1 MCMCYVIIECSSD
14 IVNCTTGILLENE
27 IKTDDFTQSVND
39 CLPTVP
45 FFISPHEIASRK
57 DFRNKCIFTIDPLTA
72 RDLDDAVSIEKL
84 DDSRYKVGVHIAD
97 VSYFVQELTALD
109 KEAQE
114 RATSVYLVQQVVPM
128 LPRPLCEN
136 LCSLNPGTDRLAFS
150 VEWILTQNGDILEE
164 WFGKSVINSA
174 VKLAYEHAQDM
185 LESPHRTWKAE
196 ELPEIRPPWTSNII
210 SDKVNMLQSIA
221 VHLRQKR
228 EASGALRLDQPK
240 LCFRLDRES
249 GLPQGFKM
257 YEHRHSNRLIE
268 EFMLLANTSVAKKL
282 HQHFPKLAVLRNHLP
297 PKKNMMEQLV
307 KMLEKYNIRV
317 DPSSSKM
324 LQQSLSHY
332 KPHTTVRNDKS
343 EASRREHSR
352 YQVLMNLCSKPMQN
366 AKYFCS
372 GWYKRKGEDDDELFD
387 YHHHYALNVPLYT
400 HFTSPIRRYPDIL
413 VHRYCTSNAIWRGYI
428 IQPNI
433 IGAEHIIYIHLSFKV
448 VRCCHK
454 GRKFALD

>member
-1 MCMCYVIIECSSD
+1 MCMRYVIIKCSLD
-14 IVNCTTGILLENE
+14 IANCTIGILLENE
-27 IKTDDFTQSVND
+27 IKTDDFTQAVNN
-39 CLPTVP
+39 CLPALP
-45 FFISPHEIASRK
+45 FVISPQEIASRK
-57 DFRNKCIFTIDPLTA
+57 DFRNECIFTIDPLTA
-72 RDLDDAVSIEKL
+72 RDLDDAVSIEIL
-84 DDSRYKVGVHIAD
+84 DDTRYKVGVHIAD
-97 VSYFVQELTALD
+97 VSYFVPELTPLD

-150 VEWILTQNGDILEE
+150 VEWIMTQKGDILEE

-185 LESPHRTWKAE
+185 LESPQRTWKPE
-196 ELPEIRPPWTSNII
+196 ELPEIRPPWTSGSI
-210 SDKVNMLQSIA
+210 SEKVNLLQSIA
-221 VHLRQKR
+221 VNLRQKR

-240 LCFRLDRES
+240 LSFRLDKES
-249 GLPQGFKM
+249 GFPQGFKM

-282 HQHFPKLAVLRNHLP
+282 HQHFPKLAVLRNHRP
-297 PKKNMMEQLV
+297 PKRNMMDQLV

-317 DPSSSKM
+317 DPSSSNR

-343 EASRREHSR
+343 EASKREHSR

-372 GWYKRKGEDDDELFD
+372 GWYKREGEEDDELFD

-413 VHRYCTSNAIWRGYI
+413 VHRYCIFMGMGRS
-428 IQPNI
+428 IQYPRDI
-433 IGAEHIIYIHLSFKV
+433 IGGENIYISLFLKV
-448 VRCCHK
+448 VGCCHQ
-454 GRKFALD
+454 GRTIGLD